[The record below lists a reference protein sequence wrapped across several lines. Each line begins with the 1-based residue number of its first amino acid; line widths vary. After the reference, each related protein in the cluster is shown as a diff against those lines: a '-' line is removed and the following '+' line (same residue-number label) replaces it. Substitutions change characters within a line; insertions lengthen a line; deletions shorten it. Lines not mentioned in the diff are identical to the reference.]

1 MIFIIQYSMKK
12 CFGLIGVL
20 NIYFIYVYLYLMKV
34 KGVYSNQLVC
44 PFFYYVENWKFLHH
58 RKIAFDPRVCHEFDP
73 RSLGQ
78 VQGLREEKSR
88 IRFRSISFFMEKHW
102 GFFLHTKIVMTWRCV
117 IIMTMLIWA
126 SSMSL
131 EGKLFIRA
139 WCISS
144 YGE

>member
-88 IRFRSISFFMEKHW
+88 IRFRSISFLW
-102 GFFLHTKIVMTWRCV
+102 RNIGVFFFTPRLLWPEGV
-117 IIMTMLIWA
+117 
-126 SSMSL
+126 SL
-131 EGKLFIRA
+131 LWPCSFGLVQ
-139 WCISS
+139 CH
-144 YGE
+144 

>member
-34 KGVYSNQLVC
+34 KGGYSNQLVC

-88 IRFRSISFFMEKHW
+88 IRFRSISFLW
-102 GFFLHTKIVMTWRCV
+102 RNIGVFFFTPRL
-117 IIMTMLIWA
+117 L
-126 SSMSL
+126 
-131 EGKLFIRA
+131 
-139 WCISS
+139 
-144 YGE
+144 